1 MPDGSDT
8 DSTEPWI
15 DAGSFEDAL
24 PDGSSMEVIPDAD
37 SGTVTFAW
45 RRAHDEA
52 TTAWITADASLLV
65 SGSDMR

>member
-1 MPDGSDT
+1 MPDGSDPDNT
-8 DSTEPWI
+8 DPWI
-15 DAGSFEDAL
+15 DAGLSEDVL
-24 PDGSSMEVIPDAD
+24 PDGPSMEVIPDAD

-52 TTAWITADASLLV
+52 TTAWITADAGLLV